1 MKMLSGIL
9 KTFLSLAIL
18 ASCTT
23 PDRNRFLVVEQCSPN
38 FAFETAEVLRD
49 GVPGA
54 ETILDMAKSECFC
67 RRYKYSLAFMGPI
80 AGSTV
85 THRIEKCDRLV
96 GNPPD
101 DYARTVKFFG
111 DIKTDIQNNAKR

>member
-1 MKMLSGIL
+1 MTRIIALL
-9 KTFLSLAIL
+9 LL

-38 FAFETAEVLRD
+38 FAFETVEILRD
-49 GVPGA
+49 GEPGA

-101 DYARTVKFFG
+101 DYARTVKFLG
-111 DIKTDIQNNAKR
+111 DVRQDLQDNAKR